1 MENGETT
8 AEAARR
14 ETLEEA
20 GALIET
26 NAPFSMVSL
35 AHINQ
40 IHLFYR
46 GRMLSP
52 DFHAGEESLEV
63 ALFAADEIP
72 WRQLSFRSVKLCI
85 EYYLADRARGTFGF
99 HEHELHPDPSS
110 P

>member
-20 GALIET
+20 GAMIET
-26 NAPFSMVSL
+26 TAAFSMVSL

-46 GRMLSP
+46 GRMLNP
-52 DFHAGEESLEV
+52 DFHAGTESLEV

-72 WRQLSFRSVKLCI
+72 WSQLSFRSVKLCI
-85 EYYLADRARGTFGF
+85 EHYLADRTRGAFGF
-99 HEHELHPDPSS
+99 HEHELHPDFSS
-110 P
+110 L